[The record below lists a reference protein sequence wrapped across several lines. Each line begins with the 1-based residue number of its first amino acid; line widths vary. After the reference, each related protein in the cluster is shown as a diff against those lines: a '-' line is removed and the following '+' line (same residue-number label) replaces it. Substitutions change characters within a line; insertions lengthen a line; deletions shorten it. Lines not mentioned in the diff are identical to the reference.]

1 MCIFPLDVIIVKILS
16 HPCDQVFN
24 CVIGLWE
31 FDLQNKLHIPTL
43 QALATKTL
51 LVPIALK
58 SQSRKKMLDGTFT
71 HDTNS

>member
-1 MCIFPLDVIIVKILS
+1 MCIFPLDVIIVNILS

-43 QALATKTL
+43 QALATNST
-51 LVPIALK
+51 
-58 SQSRKKMLDGTFT
+58 STNCTKKPKREKNVRRYLYP
-71 HDTNS
+71 